1 MRISDWSSDV
11 CSSDLWSILGPD
23 HGRAPRLAQGGVGSI
38 PDGTALASNGIGC
51 GVDGPQGTTASERPG
66 DGPGT
71 ADAVLVS
78 ATLLKGRSW
87 TDGPADDDQI
97 GRAHV

>member
-1 MRISDWSSDV
+1 MRRVCVLCFFFLMIRLPPRSTRSDTLFPYTTLFRS
-11 CSSDLWSILGPD
+11 
-23 HGRAPRLAQGGVGSI
+23 
-38 PDGTALASNGIGC
+38 DGTALASNGIGG